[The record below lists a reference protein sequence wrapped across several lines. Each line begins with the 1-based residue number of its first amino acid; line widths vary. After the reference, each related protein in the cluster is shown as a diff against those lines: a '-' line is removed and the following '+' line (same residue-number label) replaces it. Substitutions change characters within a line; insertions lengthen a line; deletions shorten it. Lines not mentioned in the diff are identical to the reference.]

1 MLLFPG
7 GIVVLREL
15 IRRLLILRHVLSLI
29 PASSSSSS
37 SSRRAIG
44 IVVRIVSLLVTITT
58 VTVLRP
64 GVVLL
69 VVRIKRILSS
79 SAGVG
84 VHFPKDDEF
93 DVIGGAFFSA
103 QSIVQRKAHRKKRAI
118 QTTTKTVFD
127 RSKLDAP
134 RASLLRKKGKGDA
147 RQSSIGKTILTSR
160 KMRRILG
167 D

>member
-29 PASSSSSS
+29 PASSSSS

-103 QSIVQRKAHRKKRAI
+103 QSIVQRKAHRKKRTI